1 MTGRAGRAGRGGR
14 ADAKRRAARTGSRL
28 VYERG
33 DEVETPLG
41 VGMIDTD
48 PDERGRCMV
57 LADRPLDDGTALF
70 SATTF
75 EFGRIIQKWNGG
87 GKAGHRGRA

>member
-1 MTGRAGRAGRGGR
+1 
-14 ADAKRRAARTGSRL
+14 
-28 VYERG
+28 
-33 DEVETPLG
+33 
-41 VGMIDTD
+41 MIDTD